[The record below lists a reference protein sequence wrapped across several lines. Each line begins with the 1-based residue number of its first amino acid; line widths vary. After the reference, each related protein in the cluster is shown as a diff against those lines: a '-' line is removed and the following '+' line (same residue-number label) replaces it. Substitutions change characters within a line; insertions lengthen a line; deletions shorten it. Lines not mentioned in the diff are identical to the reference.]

1 MARNTDYLRSV
12 AAFYHS
18 SVDRAAG
25 DIVSADGK
33 CARLDIKALEELGGH
48 ARIVLYEVLK
58 RFSMEDRTDDILR
71 SIGSQSGKV
80 FLSATHRMLRDRDF
94 FIVEPLGQET
104 DKAEAVT
111 VETFSCRKEVLA
123 PVHMVFCCQE
133 VKKGMVLPDGVRE
146 ACFDAGKV
154 SFPLCIRLWKEA
166 TIYVLSEWAG
176 LRKSIQAI
184 KDAKCLCL
192 KRNARSCSAT
202 ATDG

>member
-25 DIVSADGK
+25 DIVSAGYGK

-104 DKAEAVT
+104 YKAGAVT

-123 PVHMVFCCQE
+123 PVHMVLCCQE

-146 ACFDAGKV
+146 ACFDAGKGFFSARV
-154 SFPLCIRLWKEA
+154 TLVEGRRPYTSFWNGRGFE
-166 TIYVLSEWAG
+166 
-176 LRKSIQAI
+176 KSIQMPQGR
-184 KDAKCLCL
+184 K
-192 KRNARSCSAT
+192 NACV
-202 ATDG
+202 

>member
-1 MARNTDYLRSV
+1 M
-12 AAFYHS
+12 
-18 SVDRAAG
+18 DRAAG

-133 VKKGMVLPDGVRE
+133 VKKGMVLPTGYVRRVSMPGRFLFRSCY
-146 ACFDAGKV
+146 ACGRK
-154 SFPLCIRLWKEA
+154 A

-176 LRKSIQAI
+176 LRKKYPNASKTQ
-184 KDAKCLCL
+184 KCLCL